1 MQDTRWLETYE
12 RERHSKQSDW
22 QSNWQSSKYDF
33 TDPHV
38 REEYVPEEN
47 CSVGGCMSAL
57 RKLWKGYKAGQS
69 GERSYFAWKI
79 RKIQSSLGLELSTFP
94 ETEGMDEEQES
105 EGMMDDEEQQ
115 ESDGEWNLNPS
126 TEEWSEEDK
135 RLLKEELEAE
145 KEDDW

>member
-1 MQDTRWLETYE
+1 MRL
-12 RERHSKQSDW
+12 SKQPKELKESW

-33 TDPHV
+33 NDPQV
-38 REEYVPEEN
+38 RLEYVPEEN

-94 ETEGMDEEQES
+94 ETEGMDDDEELQLKQ
-105 EGMMDDEEQQ
+105 EEQQ
-115 ESDGEWNLNPS
+115 EEWNLNS
-126 TEEWSEEDK
+126 YVY
-135 RLLKEELEAE
+135 KETSISC
-145 KEDDW
+145 KI